1 MYIFDV
7 DTIQGSVCD
16 YAHQETTVVPTQS
29 SVWGRVSLETANE
42 PGFMHVPSRKT
53 ARPTYGIEVG
63 YTEHQ
68 VSTDIA

>member
-29 SVWGRVSLETANE
+29 SGWGRVSLETANE